1 MSRPAYVPRA
11 VAVSLALASSACI
24 SSVSSQARLSPL
36 PDSTASPSLTAE
48 IHRSCPLGEC
58 RSQRVRMVLS
68 SGEVLEGD
76 LTFLSGASAGG
87 EVYDGGAPGG
97 PGGGLAAVPVPVPGR
112 AFAVM
117 SLTGT
122 QGYRMTCEVTFS
134 QDTRHGTG
142 VCTAASGV
150 RYAIRI

>member
-11 VAVSLALASSACI
+11 VAVSLALAYSACT

-68 SGEVLEGD
+68 TGEVLEGD
-76 LTFLSGASAGG
+76 LTFLSDASAGG
-87 EVYDGGAPGG
+87 EVYGGGAPGG
-97 PGGGLAAVPVPVPGR
+97 PGAGLAAVPLPGR

-117 SLTGT
+117 HLTGT
-122 QGYRMTCEVTFS
+122 QGSRMTCEVTFS

-142 VCTAASGV
+142 VCTAGSGV